1 MNNEIS
7 ARQIRRLMA
16 QNHITI
22 RQVAARFQISMERV
36 RQVRKVGGPWDWP
49 IMISTIAQER
59 AH

>member
-1 MNNEIS
+1 MNVEIS

-36 RQVRKVGGPWDWP
+36 RQVRKVGG
-49 IMISTIAQER
+49 IEGKFYLIR
-59 AH
+59 F